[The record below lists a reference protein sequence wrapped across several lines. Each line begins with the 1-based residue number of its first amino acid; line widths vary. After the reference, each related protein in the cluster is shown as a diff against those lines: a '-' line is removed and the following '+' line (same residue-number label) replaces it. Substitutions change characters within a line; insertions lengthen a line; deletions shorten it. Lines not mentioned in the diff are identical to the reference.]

1 MKQLSIGI
9 DSTLENWIKLA
20 SIAFGEDS
28 IPVEFLKEK
37 AEKQGLQEEVIADE
51 AQLMQALGKMHTDVR
66 RVKVD
71 G

>member
-1 MKQLSIGI
+1 MKKLSIGC

-20 SIAFGEDS
+20 SLAFGEDS

-37 AEKQGLQEEVIADE
+37 AEEQGLQEEVIADE
-51 AQLMQALGKMHTDVR
+51 SQLMNVLVKMHTDVR
-66 RVKVD
+66 RVKID